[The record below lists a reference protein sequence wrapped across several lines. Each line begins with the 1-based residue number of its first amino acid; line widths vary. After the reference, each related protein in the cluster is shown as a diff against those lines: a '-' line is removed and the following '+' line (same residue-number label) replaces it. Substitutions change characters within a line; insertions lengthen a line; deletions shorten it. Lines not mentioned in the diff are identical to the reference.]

1 MNKTFILDMSQRI
14 GWTLVHSVWQ
24 FALIA
29 LLLAF
34 GLRLLRGC
42 SSQLRYGFMLVALCA
57 MPIAAMVTFC
67 VVDSA
72 IVATHIDQHVGESLR
87 DSRFAGQ
94 TRDVRLGETD
104 LRVSPDS
111 SSRSA
116 NNAANPRTWEIM
128 LSVIAATTQRI
139 IEKWM
144 NTILAAWLFGML
156 VLSIR
161 PLVSW
166 RATRVLRSQ
175 GRSLVPEP
183 IAIATVRIA
192 ERLRIRQAIEVTQ
205 STLVDVPTVI
215 GWLKPLV
222 LLPASAISGLTNEQ
236 LEAVIAHEL
245 AHVRRHDYLV
255 NLFQLMVET
264 VFFYHPAAWWV
275 SHVMRIER
283 EACCDD
289 IAVHLT
295 GDRAGYARMLLWLE
309 ESRNPSALATLGMSA
324 SGGSRGGSLLERIR
338 RIVSA
343 SPETKGSGP
352 LAIAVGVMLMV
363 SIGAGLAL
371 SSGATLAQESAKSA
385 VLPRDATTIRSWMKR
400 TVEFE
405 DWSRLTDLAK
415 RMAEAGEYEEA
426 MEWLYK
432 IPLGEYKD
440 GKMPSEWY
448 YKAITEICENALE
461 HDRLDFVESTLD
473 QFFNPDKQSEI
484 SKKYPPMLFDV
495 DIAILEYQLSKGDID
510 KALGYLN
517 SHPSSSHANM
527 LHRAASRVSENGH
540 AEHVEKFSKRLT
552 DPKMRLLCQ
561 RMIAGNYSWLNQP
574 ESIWQL
580 ANQMAVDQP
589 GDVVEQVIIRD
600 YAMRSFAKVDPE
612 RFVELVPLCRELI
625 ARLPDTE
632 PLPNW
637 EDLGTTQL
645 SPSSNALR
653 LFSRGQ
659 MTQVPD
665 ADRVRYMGNLALFAA
680 YANRYE
686 LAVELSANVPMLST
700 SGSWTM
706 DLSGS
711 DRHPVLYA
719 VTELQKQHKFDQ
731 ALALIDSM
739 KNDAVALASLARL
752 ANSTGFSADHVK
764 HQANYQRIVERLTVA
779 YMAFAQQH
787 DEATV
792 LDVYEGLPE
801 SLHIHCSRFQIQP

>member
-1 MNKTFILDMSQRI
+1 MNNAFIIDISQRI

-29 LLLAF
+29 LLLTF

-42 SSQLRYGFMLVALCA
+42 SSHLRYGFMLVALCA
-57 MPIAAMVTFC
+57 MPIAATVTFC
-67 VVDSA
+67 LVDSA
-72 IVATHIDQHVGESLR
+72 VVATKSVKHVGESLR
-87 DSRFAGQ
+87 DSQLSLPDSQIARQ
-94 TRDVRLGETD
+94 SKDVRLEDVRLGETN
-104 LRVSPDS
+104 LRVSPDDS
-111 SSRSA
+111 RRSA
-116 NNAANPRTWEIM
+116 SNAASQRTWVKM
-128 LSVIAATTQRI
+128 LSVISTTTQRI
-139 IEKWM
+139 VEQWM

-166 RATRVLRSQ
+166 RATRVLRSH

-183 IAIATVRIA
+183 IVCATVRIA

-236 LEAVIAHEL
+236 VEAVIAHEL

-255 NLFQLMVET
+255 NLFQLLIET

-275 SHVMRIER
+275 SHVMRVER

-289 IAVHLT
+289 IAVHMT
-295 GDRAGYARMLLWLE
+295 GDRAGYAKMLLWLE
-309 ESRNPSALATLGMSA
+309 ESRNPAALASLGMSA
-324 SGGSRGGSLLERIR
+324 RGGLRGGSLLDRIR

-343 SPETKGSGP
+343 SPETRATGP
-352 LAIAVGVMLMV
+352 LAIAVSVLLLV
-363 SIGAGLAL
+363 SIGAGLGL
-371 SSGATLAQESAKSA
+371 TSRATLAQESAKSA
-385 VLPRDATTIRSWMKR
+385 VLPRDAAAIRSWMKR

-405 DWSRLTDLAK
+405 DWSRLTELAK
-415 RMAEAGEYEEA
+415 QMAEAGEYEEA
-426 MEWLYK
+426 MEWLSK
-432 IPLGEYKD
+432 IPLGKYED
-440 GKMPSEWY
+440 GKFPSEWY
-448 YKAITEICENALE
+448 YKVITAICENALE

-473 QFFNPDKQSEI
+473 QFFNPDKQSEM

-495 DIAILEYQLSKGDID
+495 GIAILEYHLSKGEID
-510 KALGYLN
+510 KALGYMN
-517 SHPSSSHANM
+517 SYPTTSHANL
-527 LHRAASRVSENGH
+527 LHRAASRVSQNGH
-540 AEHVEKFSKRLT
+540 AEHVETFSKRLT

-561 RMIAGNYSWLNQP
+561 QMIAANYSWRNQP
-574 ESIWQL
+574 ESIWEL
-580 ANQMAVDQP
+580 ANRMAVGQP
-589 GDVVEQVIIRD
+589 GDIIEQVIIRD

-625 ARLPDTE
+625 SRLPDTE

-637 EDLGTTQL
+637 EDSGTAQL
-645 SPSSNALR
+645 TPSSNALR
-653 LFSRGQ
+653 LFSRGHMRQ
-659 MTQVPD
+659 LPD

-680 YANRYE
+680 YAKRYE

-719 VTELQKQHKFDQ
+719 VTELHKQQ
-731 ALALIDSM
+731 
-739 KNDAVALASLARL
+739 
-752 ANSTGFSADHVK
+752 
-764 HQANYQRIVERLTVA
+764 
-779 YMAFAQQH
+779 
-787 DEATV
+787 
-792 LDVYEGLPE
+792 
-801 SLHIHCSRFQIQP
+801 